1 MKSIKSA
8 LLRLIAPVFQREA
21 STVEI
26 RNETPCVQVAQELE
40 VAFRYANARLPIL
53 QTKHKNLGDEASVL
67 KGRKIAYVE
76 TGEVSVCLHLEDGS
90 TFTVSAP
97 QN

>member
-8 LLRLIAPVFQREA
+8 LLRLIAPVFQHEA
-21 STVEI
+21 SAAET
-26 RNETPCVQVAQELE
+26 RDETPCVPVAQELE
-40 VAFRYANARLPIL
+40 VAFRFANARLPIL

-67 KGRKIAYVE
+67 KGRKISWVE
-76 TGEVSVCLHLEDGS
+76 TGEVSVCLHFEDGS